1 MPVYDLNYPEFLAIM
16 SEELE
21 ISKYQKKFLK
31 QCEDFFNFYGAGP
44 GLRDPTRGGIRVE
57 LCEYGKNQRNSYWI
71 TFDCIPRPTAND
83 IINNDIINNRM
94 YVKTLWCKRKD
105 FPDRHFIEGEQLH
118 RDLAPFERNRVR
130 IA

>member
-1 MPVYDLNYPEFLAIM
+1 MPAVYDLNYPEFLAIM

-57 LCEYGKNQRNSYWI
+57 LCECGKNKWNSYWI
-71 TFDCIPRPTAND
+71 TFSCIGPNEND
-83 IINNDIINNRM
+83 DINNGM

-105 FPDRHFIEGEQLH
+105 FPDRHWVEGEQLH